1 MKAKKEKFYW
11 LVTHKD
17 YEVDCT
23 IADQNSDCL
32 CQAYTYLGLPVF
44 FTKKAAIEY
53 ATGSQS
59 VVKIKITTVK

>member
-17 YEVDCT
+17 YEVDCA
-23 IADQNSDCL
+23 IIEQYHDCL

-44 FTKKAAIEY
+44 FTKKAANAY

-59 VVKIKITTVK
+59 VVKIKITIVK